1 MGGFKFSLPGCY
13 IEELKK
19 LLEPAEEL
27 INKFE
32 GENEVLVT
40 KNIFKLPQ
48 EALVK
53 TAIGNYIKKLTV
65 DFVNESYFLHDKSN
79 LIKETFITELNKTA
93 LIYGSISYFAEKK
106 QEDEIFQIV
115 SPKNYLEFFVTK
127 DTTKK
132 N

>member
-1 MGGFKFSLPGCY
+1 M
-13 IEELKK
+13 
-19 LLEPAEEL
+19 LEPAEEL

-40 KNIFKLPQ
+40 KNVFKLPQ

-53 TAIGNYIKKLTV
+53 IAIGNYIKKLTV

-79 LIKETFITELNKTA
+79 LIKETFITELNKTV

-106 QEDEIFQIV
+106 QEDEIFQII